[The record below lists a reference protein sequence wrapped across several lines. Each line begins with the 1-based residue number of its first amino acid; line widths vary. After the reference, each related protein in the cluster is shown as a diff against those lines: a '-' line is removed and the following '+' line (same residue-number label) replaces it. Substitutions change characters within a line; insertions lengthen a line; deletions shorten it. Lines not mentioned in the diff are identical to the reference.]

1 MSFNIQ
7 NQIGDLL
14 HKAGVEGEI
23 LLSKPPK
30 SEMGDFAFGCFAIAK
45 EQGKNPNDVAI
56 ELAAKIIPNELI
68 EQVKAF
74 GSYVNF
80 FVNPVVVAEALFSE
94 LQNTNQFGAHEMG
107 KKKTVVVEYA
117 CPNPMK
123 VFHLGHLRNL
133 ITGEAVVRMF
143 ENAGYDVMR
152 VNYQGDVGM
161 HIAKSLWGL
170 EQMRDE
176 FAQMKNE
183 ALDKQI
189 AFLGKAYAHGATKFE
204 EDENAK
210 KEILEFNRKVYEH
223 DPEILDAYKTARAWS
238 LEYFDTIYAKLGT
251 HFDRLYFESEV
262 FESGKKLVQEGLE
275 KGIFKQSEGAIIFE
289 GSKHGLHDRVFIN
302 SQGFPTYEAKDMGL
316 GQLHFS
322 EYEPDQVIHVVG
334 KEQADYFQVVFKA
347 LAELLP
353 QTEGKEYHLVGGY
366 LQLKGEQKMSSRK
379 GNVVAGDE
387 LIRLVEA
394 RVREIMVERELDQKE
409 DIARKVAISA
419 LKYSMLKVHASQD
432 ISFDVKESISTSGDS
447 GPYLLYIVTRIKSIL
462 GKVGDAGGAT
472 FNAKENNVSLTQE
485 EKDLLLELSA
495 FGEHT
500 KKAVDTYDPS
510 VIAKYIYALAQ
521 TFNKFYQACPVLE
534 AEQNLR
540 AFRIEL
546 IRAVDI
552 VMRRG
557 LDLLGIETVSKM

>member
-1 MSFNIQ
+1 
-7 NQIGDLL
+7 
-14 HKAGVEGEI
+14 
-23 LLSKPPK
+23 
-30 SEMGDFAFGCFAIAK
+30 
-45 EQGKNPNDVAI
+45 
-56 ELAAKIIPNELI
+56 
-68 EQVKAF
+68 
-74 GSYVNF
+74 
-80 FVNPVVVAEALFSE
+80 
-94 LQNTNQFGAHEMG
+94 
-107 KKKTVVVEYA
+107 
-117 CPNPMK
+117 MK

-170 EQMRDE
+170 DRMRDE
-176 FAQMKNE
+176 FNRMKDA
-183 ALDKQI
+183 ALDDQI

-210 KEILEFNRKVYEH
+210 KEILEYNRKVYEH
-223 DPEILDAYKTARAWS
+223 DPEILDVYKTARAWS

-262 FESGKKLVQEGLE
+262 FESGKKLVEEGLE

-322 EYEPDQVIHVVG
+322 EYKPDQVLHVVG
-334 KEQADYFQVVFKA
+334 KEQADYFKVVFRA
-347 LAELLP
+347 LAGLLP

-394 RVREIMVERELDQKE
+394 RVREIMTERELDQKE

-419 LKYSMLKVHASQD
+419 LKYSMLKVNASQD
-432 ISFDVKESISTSGDS
+432 ISFDVKESISTHGDS
-447 GPYLLYIVTRIKSIL
+447 GPYLLYIITRIQSML
-462 GKVGDAGGAT
+462 GKISEDAQTPT
-472 FNAKENNVSLTQE
+472 FNPKENNVSLTQE

-500 KKAVDTYDPS
+500 KKAVGAYDPS
-510 VIAKYIYALAQ
+510 VIAKYIYGLAQ
-521 TFNKFYQACPVLE
+521 TFNKFYQACSVLE

-546 IRAVDI
+546 IKAVDM